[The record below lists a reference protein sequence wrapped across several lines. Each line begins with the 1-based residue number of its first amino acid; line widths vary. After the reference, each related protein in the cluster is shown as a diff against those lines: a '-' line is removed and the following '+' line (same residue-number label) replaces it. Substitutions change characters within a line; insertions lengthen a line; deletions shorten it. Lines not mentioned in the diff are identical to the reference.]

1 MTVRD
6 RVGGLESV
14 EHAVEIG
21 RERLVPLFG
30 IALRRHLLFNES
42 TRADI
47 AHKTRVGKRCRHRR
61 AGREGTMSD
70 PILEMRRVS
79 KSFFG
84 IKALRNVD
92 LTVYPGEIHALMG
105 ENGAGK
111 STLMKILSGA
121 YTPDPGGEIRIEGKV
136 VHIHGPFGGRAAGI
150 SIIYQEL
157 SLAPNLSV
165 AENIYLGRE
174 ISRSGLLARDVMRA
188 GVGPILERLGA
199 DFTPSSLVAHLS
211 MGQRQLVEIA
221 RALHARSKILIM
233 DEPTTALSAGES
245 ERLFSL
251 IRQLRAE
258 GLAVIYISHRMDEV
272 YALGDR
278 VTVLRDGTLVGSLD
292 KPQIRADTIVRL
304 MVGREVSSFYKKDHD
319 PQARPGAAVLAA
331 VDVGDGRRVKG
342 CSLTVYAGEV
352 VGLAGLIGA
361 GRTELAHLIIG
372 ASPKTSGHV
381 EIDGRAVNVRT
392 PGEALDAGIAYLTE
406 DRRAL
411 GLFLDMSCLDNINL
425 AVLGRDAKLGGILDR
440 DKARERANTAFS
452 ALSIRAA
459 NVGVAAGGL
468 SGGNQQKVLL
478 SRLLA
483 TAPKVLILDEP
494 TRGVDVGAKSEIY
507 SIIDNLAKAG
517 TAILVISSDL
527 PEIIGICDRVVIM
540 RAGRIAGELRRT
552 TTAPLSQEDIMALAT
567 GVEQLD
573 AS

>member
-1 MTVRD
+1 MARAIPAAELNPT
-6 RVGGLESV
+6 STC
-14 EHAVEIG
+14 A
-21 RERLVPLFG
+21 RLIRRSLIG
-30 IALRRHLLFNES
+30 IAPRGGLLFNEQ
-42 TRADI
+42 A
-47 AHKTRVGKRCRHRR
+47 ALPANETRVRMHCALG
-61 AGREGTMSD
+61 GTMSD
-70 PILEMRRVS
+70 PILEVRGVS

-84 IKALRNVD
+84 IKALRQVD
-92 LTVYPGEIHALMG
+92 LTVYAGEIHALMG

-121 YTPDPGGEIRIEGKV
+121 YRPDSGGEIRIEGKPAR
-136 VHIHGPFGGRAAGI
+136 IEGPLGGRAAGI

-174 ISRSGLLARDVMRA
+174 ISHLGLLAKGAMRT
-188 GVGPILERLGA
+188 GVGPMLERLGA
-199 DFTPSSLVAHLS
+199 DFTPSTLVAHLS

-221 RALHARSKILIM
+221 RALHASSKILIM

-251 IRQLRAE
+251 IRQLRSE
-258 GLAVIYISHRMDEV
+258 GLAIIYISHRMDEV

-278 VTVLRDGTLVGSLD
+278 VTVLRDGRLVGSLD
-292 KPQIRADTIVRL
+292 KPEIRADTIVRL
-304 MVGREVSSFYKKDHD
+304 MVGREVASFYKKDHD
-319 PQARPGAAVLAA
+319 PQAGQGAPILAA
-331 VDVGDGRRVKG
+331 IGMADGQRVKG
-342 CSLTVYAGEV
+342 CSLTVRAGEV

-372 ASPKTSGHV
+372 ASPKTSGHI
-381 EIDGRAVNVRT
+381 ELEGRTVDIRT

-406 DRRAL
+406 DRKAL

-425 AVLGRDAKLGGILDR
+425 AVLGRDAKLGFVLDR
-440 DKARERANTAFS
+440 EKARDRADRAFA
-452 ALSIRAA
+452 ALGIRAA
-459 NVGVAAGGL
+459 NVGVTAGGL

-483 TAPKVLILDEP
+483 TTPKVLILDEP

-527 PEIIGICDRVVIM
+527 PEVIGICDRVIVM
-540 RAGRIAGELRRT
+540 RAGRITGDIRRAGT
-552 TTAPLSQEDIMALAT
+552 SPLSQEDIMALAT
-567 GVEQLD
+567 GMEQPD

>member
-1 MTVRD
+1 MT
-6 RVGGLESV
+6 
-14 EHAVEIG
+14 
-21 RERLVPLFG
+21 
-30 IALRRHLLFNES
+30 
-42 TRADI
+42 
-47 AHKTRVGKRCRHRR
+47 
-61 AGREGTMSD
+61 D
-70 PILEMRRVS
+70 PILEMRGVS

-84 IKALRNVD
+84 IVALRGVN
-92 LTVYPGEIHALMG
+92 LTVYAGEIHALMG

-121 YTPDPGGEIRIEGKV
+121 YRPDPGGEIRIEGKP
-136 VHIHGPFGGRAAGI
+136 VHIHGPLGGRAAGI

-157 SLAPNLSV
+157 SLAPNLTV

-174 ISRSGLLARDVMRA
+174 ISQTGLLARGTMRE
-188 GVGPILERLGA
+188 GVGPILQRLGA
-199 DFTPSSLVAHLS
+199 DFSPTTLVANLS

-245 ERLFSL
+245 ERLFAL

-258 GLAVIYISHRMDEV
+258 GLAIIYISHRMDEV

-278 VTVLRDGTLVGSLD
+278 VTVLRDGRLVGSLD
-292 KPQIRADTIVRL
+292 KGEIRADTIVRM
-304 MVGREVSSFYKKDHD
+304 MVGRDVSSFYKKDHD
-319 PQARPGAAVLAA
+319 PQAGQGHPVLAA
-331 VDVGDGRRVKG
+331 VDMADGRRVKG
-342 CSLTVYAGEV
+342 CSLTVHAGEV
-352 VGLAGLIGA
+352 VGLAGLVGA

-372 ASPKTSGHV
+372 AAPKTSGRIELEGRPI
-381 EIDGRAVNVRT
+381 EIHT

-406 DRRAL
+406 DRKAL

-425 AVLGRDAKLGGILDR
+425 GVIGRDAKLGGILDR
-440 DKARERANTAFS
+440 DKARDRANKAFS
-452 ALSIRAA
+452 SLGIRAA
-459 NVGVAAGGL
+459 NIGVTAGSL

-483 TAPKVLILDEP
+483 TTPKVLILDEP

-527 PEIIGICDRVVIM
+527 PEIIGICDRVVVM
-540 RAGRIAGELRRT
+540 RVGRIAGEIRRGAD
-552 TTAPLSQEDIMALAT
+552 APLNQEDIMALAT
-567 GVEQLD
+567 GMEQID
-573 AS
+573 A

>member
-1 MTVRD
+1 
-6 RVGGLESV
+6 VGL
-14 EHAVEIG
+14 
-21 RERLVPLFG
+21 
-30 IALRRHLLFNES
+30 ALPYKQD
-42 TRADI
+42 AG
-47 AHKTRVGKRCRHRR
+47 GKRIGVVGAPGEEAR
-61 AGREGTMSD
+61 MSD

-79 KSFFG
+79 KSFFN

-92 LTVYPGEIHALMG
+92 LTVYAGEIHALMG

-121 YTPDPGGEIRIEGKV
+121 YRPDPGGEIRIEGRV
-136 VHIHGPFGGRAAGI
+136 VHIHGPLGGRAAGI

-174 ISRSGLLARDVMRA
+174 ISRSGLLARGAMRA

-199 DFTPSSLVAHLS
+199 DFSPSSLVTHLS

-221 RALHARSKILIM
+221 RALHAKSKILIM

-245 ERLFSL
+245 ERLFTL

-258 GLAVIYISHRMDEV
+258 GLAIIYISHRMDEV

-319 PQARPGAAVLAA
+319 PQAGLGSPVLAA
-331 VDVGDGRRVKG
+331 VDIADGQRVKG
-342 CSLTVYAGEV
+342 CSLTVRAGEV

-372 ASPKTSGHV
+372 ALPRTSGHV
-381 EIDGRAVNVRT
+381 ELEGRTVAIRT

-406 DRRAL
+406 DRKAL

-425 AVLGRDAKLGGILDR
+425 AVLGRDAKLGCILDR
-440 DKARERANTAFS
+440 DKARDRANNAFA
-452 ALSIRAA
+452 ALGIRAA
-459 NVGVAAGGL
+459 DIGVPAGAL

-483 TAPKVLILDEP
+483 TTPKVLILDEP

-527 PEIIGICDRVVIM
+527 PEIIGICDRVIVM
-540 RAGRIAGELRRT
+540 RAGRIAGEIKRAAT
-552 TTAPLSQEDIMALAT
+552 SPLNQEDIMALAT
-567 GVEQLD
+567 GMEQLD

>member
-1 MTVRD
+1 
-6 RVGGLESV
+6 
-14 EHAVEIG
+14 
-21 RERLVPLFG
+21 
-30 IALRRHLLFNES
+30 
-42 TRADI
+42 
-47 AHKTRVGKRCRHRR
+47 
-61 AGREGTMSD
+61 MSD

-79 KSFFG
+79 KSFFS
-84 IKALRNVD
+84 IRALRDVD
-92 LTVYPGEIHALMG
+92 LTVYPGEVHALMG

-121 YTPDPGGEIRIEGKV
+121 YKPDPGGEIRIEGRPV
-136 VHIHGPFGGRAAGI
+136 RIDGPLGGRAAGI

-157 SLAPNLSV
+157 SLAPNLTV

-174 ISRSGLLARDVMRA
+174 ISHSGLLARGKMRDD
-188 GVGPILERLGA
+188 VGPILQRLGA
-199 DFTPSSLVAHLS
+199 DFAAATLVAQLS

-221 RALHARSKILIM
+221 RALHTKSKILIM

-245 ERLFSL
+245 EKLFAL

-258 GLAVIYISHRMDEV
+258 GLAIIYISHRMDEV

-292 KPQIRADTIVRL
+292 KAEIRADSIVRM

-319 PQARPGAAVLAA
+319 PRAQLGPPVLAA
-331 VDVGDGRRVKG
+331 IDIGDGQRVKG
-342 CSLTVYAGEV
+342 CSLTVRAGEV

-372 ASPKTSGHV
+372 ARPKTSGHV
-381 EIDGRAVNVRT
+381 ELDGGRVDIDS
-392 PGEALDAGIAYLTE
+392 PGAALDAGIAYLTE

-425 AVLGRDAKLGGILDR
+425 AVLGRDARFGFVLDR
-440 DKARERANTAFS
+440 DKARDRADKAFA
-452 ALSIRAA
+452 ALGIRAA
-459 NVGVAAGGL
+459 NVSVTVGGL

-517 TAILVISSDL
+517 AAILVISSDL
-527 PEIIGICDRVVIM
+527 PEIIGICDRVIVM
-540 RAGRIAGELRRT
+540 RSGHIAGEITRGAT
-552 TTAPLSQEDIMALAT
+552 TPLTQEDIMALAT
-567 GVEQLD
+567 GTEQVD
-573 AS
+573 V